1 MKLRPRVGALL
12 SLLLATAAVP
22 AFAQKATPG
31 VTDTEIKV
39 GQTAPFSGP
48 ASAYAKIAT
57 AEAAYIKMIN
67 DQGGVNGRK
76 INLIQLDDSYS
87 PPKSIEQVRK
97 LIEQEQV
104 AILFQTIGTAS
115 NTAIRKYT
123 NAKKVPNIWLG
134 SGASVM
140 VDPKEYPW
148 SIPFQPNYRIEGQ
161 MYGEYIL
168 KAKGDAAKV
177 CILYQND
184 DLGRDYV
191 AGIRDAFGPKA
202 DKLIVKALSYET
214 SDPTT
219 DSQIIDSKAAG
230 CDVFVEAVT
239 PKFGAMGVRK
249 VAGLDWHP
257 LHIVDSNGSTVK
269 PVLEAAGFQNAK
281 GVITAFYLKDATD
294 PQWKDDPGMKAFFAW
309 REKYAPDNAI
319 EDASTWY
326 GFNMAEAL
334 VWVLKHAGNDLS
346 RENIMN
352 TATHMNDVSFT
363 MLLPGVTVSTSPDDY
378 RPLKKMRL
386 AQFDGT
392 KYVLMPE

>member
-12 SLLLATAAVP
+12 SLLLAAASAP
-22 AFAQKATPG
+22 AFAQRPTPG

-219 DSQIIDSKAAG
+219 DSQIIDSKSAG

-249 VAGLDWHP
+249 VAELDWHP

-309 REKYAPDNAI
+309 REKYAPDNSI

-346 RENIMN
+346 RENIMK
-352 TATHMNDVSFT
+352 TATSMHDVSFT
-363 MLLPGVTVSTSPDDY
+363 MLLPGVTVSTSPEDY